1 MKWNI
6 LVASMVLGLGL
17 STPSFGDLLDR
28 MLGSNGCGCEQKDGC
43 AQKCG
48 DPKCDGK
55 DACAQK
61 DGCCQKE
68 CGPKCARRGLLNLG
82 CAQKD
87 GGKDGCGQ
95 KDGCK
100 DPCQKD
106 GCGQK
111 DGCKDGCAQKCGG
124 LFGGGLLGGC
134 AQKDGCGGKDG
145 CKDPCQKDGCK
156 DPCAQKGCTQKSGGP
171 SLLERI
177 FACRRDACGE
187 SKCGKDGKCGDK
199 GDDKVPEAEK
209 APATADAPVPPA
221 PVVDPSAFLK
231 SQRRVITASTSLVR

>member
-17 STPSFGDLLDR
+17 STQSFGDLLDR

-48 DPKCDGK
+48 DKCDGK

-61 DGCCQKE
+61 DC
-68 CGPKCARRGLLNLG
+68 CGPKCVRRPLLNLG
-82 CAQKD
+82 CAQKCD
-87 GGKDGCGQ
+87 GKDGC
-95 KDGCK
+95 
-100 DPCQKD
+100 CQ
-106 GCGQK
+106 
-111 DGCKDGCAQKCGG
+111 
-124 LFGGGLLGGC
+124 
-134 AQKDGCGGKDG
+134 KDG

-156 DPCAQKGCTQKSGGP
+156 DPCQKDGCKDACQKGCVQKCCGP

-177 FACRRDACGE
+177 FACRRSCCD
-187 SKCGKDGKCGDK
+187 SKCGKDGKGCDK
-199 GDDKVPEAEK
+199 GDDKAPEAEK
-209 APATADAPVPPA
+209 SPATADAPVPPA

-231 SQRRVITASTSLVR
+231 SQRRVITASATLVR